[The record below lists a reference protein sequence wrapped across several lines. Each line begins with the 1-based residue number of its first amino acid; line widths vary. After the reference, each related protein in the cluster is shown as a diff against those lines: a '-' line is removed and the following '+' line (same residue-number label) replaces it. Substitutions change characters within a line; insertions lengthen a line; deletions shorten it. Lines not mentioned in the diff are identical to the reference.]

1 MDAEELKKRTKK
13 VAASIVRFVETLS
26 RGMANDVMGRQLI
39 RSATS
44 VAANYRAVCRSRSR
58 ADFVNK
64 LSIVVEEADE
74 TLFWLEMLVETG
86 KTLETD
92 ISDLKSEMNELLRI
106 FSASRMTAR
115 TNAKSHNQ

>member
-86 KTLETD
+86 KTSETD